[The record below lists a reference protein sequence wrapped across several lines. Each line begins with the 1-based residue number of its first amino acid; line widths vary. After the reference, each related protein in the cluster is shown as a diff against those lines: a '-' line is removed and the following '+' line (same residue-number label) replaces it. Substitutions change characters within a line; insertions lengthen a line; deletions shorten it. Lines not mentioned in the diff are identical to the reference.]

1 MWGVKASVHT
11 PMRPSDTYEAGKT
24 HYYEVLSHTTMKT
37 HYSQALRETPMLQAG
52 RDEEEAARA
61 CLSNTEAGPE
71 EAEEAVKHSAKVA
84 SRSGSGYRALGLGV
98 LRPIK
103 ELSKALKRGYSSSSS
118 SLAAS
123 SSSLAPAP
131 AGSKSFSSPASIQV
145 D

>member
-1 MWGVKASVHT
+1 
-11 PMRPSDTYEAGKT
+11 
-24 HYYEVLSHTTMKT
+24 
-37 HYSQALRETPMLQAG
+37 MLQAA

-61 CLSNTEAGPE
+61 CLSDTEAGPE
-71 EAEEAVKHSAKVA
+71 EAEEAVKRSAKVA
-84 SRSGSGYRALGLGV
+84 SGSGSGYRALGLGV

-131 AGSKSFSSPASIQV
+131 AASLRFSSPASIQV